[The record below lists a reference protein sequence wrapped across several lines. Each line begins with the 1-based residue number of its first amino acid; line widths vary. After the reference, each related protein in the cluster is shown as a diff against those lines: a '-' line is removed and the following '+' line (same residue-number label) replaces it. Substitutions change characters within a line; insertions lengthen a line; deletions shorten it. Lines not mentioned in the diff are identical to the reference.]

1 VAAGLGR
8 RHGEKGSSAGPFS
21 GVITVTVKLSALV
34 CAHNEEQR
42 LAACLQRLRF
52 ADEVVVVLD
61 RCTDRS
67 AEIARL
73 HADRVVT
80 GTFPLEGPRRAA
92 GVEACTG
99 DWILE
104 IDADE
109 VVSAALAE
117 EVRHMTRSAITAAH
131 FLIPIDNYVG
141 DRLIRHGWGGSFGT
155 SAVARLYRRGCKR
168 WNAQRVH
175 PGVVLEGSSGGR
187 LLNPII
193 HHVDDDVSDMLRRLD
208 RYTDLRARDLI
219 DEGRVG
225 SLGGAALR
233 GLRRFWKCYV
243 RRKGYREGR
252 WGVLIAVMAGLFA
265 FLSVLRA
272 QLLLADLAAPVPGV
286 GPGSSEVAAE

>member
-1 VAAGLGR
+1 MT
-8 RHGEKGSSAGPFS
+8 
-21 GVITVTVKLSALV
+21 IKLSALV
-34 CAHNEEQR
+34 CAHNEERR

-73 HADRVVT
+73 YADRVVT
-80 GTFPLEGPRRAA
+80 GAFPLEGPRRAA

-109 VVSAALAE
+109 IVSEKLAE
-117 EVRHMTRSAITAAH
+117 EIRDMTRSAITASH
-131 FLIPIDNYVG
+131 FLVPVDNYVG
-141 DRLIRHGWGGSFGT
+141 RRLIRHGWGGSFGT
-155 SAVARLYRRGCKR
+155 SAVTRLYRRGCKH
-168 WNAQRVH
+168 WKSQRVH
-175 PGVVLEGSSGGR
+175 PGIVLEGSFGGR
-187 LLNPII
+187 LLNPLI
-193 HHVDDDVSDMLRRLD
+193 HHVDDDVSDMMRRLD
-208 RYTDLRARDLI
+208 RYTELRARDLV
-219 DEGRVG
+219 DQGRVG
-225 SLGGAALR
+225 SLGSAAFR

-252 WGVLIAVMAGLFA
+252 YGVLIAVMAGLFA

-272 QLLLADLAAPVPGV
+272 QLLLADLAAPVPGIAPES
-286 GPGSSEVAAE
+286 GRIAAE